1 MLNIKHVGGR
11 THPVTGD
18 PYNAFEITKKPD
30 DGRDLWPSGP
40 IFPVGHTLF
49 MKDGKAYEIVASR
62 TIEREETYSRY
73 VTYAH
78 SYLCREADPRSL

>member
-1 MLNIKHVGGR
+1 MLEVKHVGGR

-18 PYNAFEITKKPD
+18 QYNAFEIVRKSTSS
-30 DGRDLWPSGP
+30 RDPWPSGP

-49 MKDGKAYEIVASR
+49 TRDGKAYEVVASR
-62 TIEREETYSRY
+62 TIEERGQYASYLTY
-73 VTYAH
+73 TH